1 MKKKR
6 KFSINFY
13 FEEIEKKIEKN
24 GVLKMNFNNS
34 ILIFERIY
42 CKLRLNLKIKWF
54 EKLKLMKL
62 KIYVVKR
69 FILIKIK
76 FEINK
81 FKPMSA
87 NWWNSMKFSMK
98 TLLEVHRIPT
108 HFNSPIPDW
117 FVILIYYR
125 MLGDGFK
132 VFIEPIIN
140 MVLSIF
146 YWTT

>member
-87 NWWNSMKFSMK
+87 N
-98 TLLEVHRIPT
+98 
-108 HFNSPIPDW
+108 
-117 FVILIYYR
+117 
-125 MLGDGFK
+125 
-132 VFIEPIIN
+132 
-140 MVLSIF
+140 
-146 YWTT
+146 